1 MYSSIRNRTIPIVFS
16 QSGVYMNIYR
26 LTIFKCSTIS
36 VICLFFLSSITF
48 SQDENKED
56 GAIFEMNM
64 NRKPMSNNGSYMNYS
79 QMSDFAKEN
88 IIRAGV
94 NKSEDAIQKDADQW
108 QHWLTEDEYNAFI
121 EQEDF
126 EIVNLKYMSDG
137 NIVRGY
143 ILKPV
148 KIDEKKLPVIIYN
161 REGGYF
167 DNSCLTLGEVVKW
180 YELAKKGYI
189 IASADYRGSCIG
201 QEKDAQKSYDIK
213 DILNLLKALHSFS
226 YADMQNIFMVGFGLG
241 GMMTY
246 EVIKSGL
253 SIKAAAVIHGY
264 TDLEKITKENAH
276 IQKLLRTEGQTNS
289 MEETGRLSF
298 SDIYVNRSA
307 IYWPEQINVPV
318 LILQGGDDPESIRE
332 SNIQLAEKLQK
343 AGKKSELVVYLSDS
357 GYLPYNQKDSWDKIT
372 AWFDKYKK

>member
-1 MYSSIRNRTIPIVFS
+1 
-16 QSGVYMNIYR
+16 MNIYR
-26 LTIFKCSTIS
+26 SMIFKYSTIS
-36 VICLFFLSSITF
+36 VVCLFFLSSITF
-48 SQDENKED
+48 SQDENKEN
-56 GAIFEMNM
+56 GAIFEMNI
-64 NRKPMSNNGSYMNYS
+64 NRKPMSNNGNYMSYS
-79 QMSDFAKEN
+79 QMSDYAKEN

-94 NKSEDAIQKDADQW
+94 NKSEDAIRKDTDQW
-108 QHWLTEDEYNAFI
+108 QHWLTENEYNAFI

-167 DNSCLTLGEVVKW
+167 DSSCLTLGEVVKW
-180 YELAKKGYI
+180 YELAQKGYL
-189 IASADYRGSCIG
+189 IASADYRGSCDSQEIG
-201 QEKDAQKSYDIK
+201 EQKSYDIK
-213 DILNLLKALHSFS
+213 DILNLLKALQSFS

-264 TDLEKITKENAH
+264 SDLEKITKENAH
-276 IQKLLRTEGQTNS
+276 IQKLFRTEGQTNG

-298 SDIYVNRSA
+298 SNIYVNRSA

-318 LILQGGDDPESIRE
+318 LILQGGDDPKSIRE
-332 SNIQLAEKLQK
+332 SNIQLAEKLKK
-343 AGKKSELVVYLSDS
+343 AGKKSELVVYLTDS
-357 GYLPYNQKDSWDKIT
+357 GYLPYNQKDSWNKIT